1 MHASGEAQA
10 DVCSLGSAKR
20 VWGFGFKEVAGVLG
34 SSLLLSKHLQG
45 VGGGGGK
52 FLRSMDLQVFR
63 FRFSG
68 LRALGL

>member
-20 VWGFGFKEVAGVLG
+20 VWGFGFKEQWLVCWG
-34 SSLLLSKHLQG
+34 LLCFCQYIFRG
-45 VGGGGGK
+45 WAGGK

>member
-45 VGGGGGK
+45 VGGGAGNFFVPWIFK
-52 FLRSMDLQVFR
+52 S
-63 FRFSG
+63 SG
-68 LRALGL
+68 LGFQGCGL